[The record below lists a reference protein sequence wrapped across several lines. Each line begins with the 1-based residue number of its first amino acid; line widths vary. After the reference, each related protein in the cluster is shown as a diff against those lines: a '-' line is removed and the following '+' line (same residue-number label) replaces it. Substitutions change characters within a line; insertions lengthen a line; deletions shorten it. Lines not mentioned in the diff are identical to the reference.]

1 MNKKT
6 GRAPPDWVYKLL
18 DLKFKDEFVSREEIA
33 KLLNISIDTF
43 RKKIS
48 RLETKPFEFEYTLHS
63 GQKTVAYDKDELRE
77 IFLEHVKDWD
87 DKDV

>member
-1 MNKKT
+1 MNKKI

-18 DLKFKDEFVSREEIA
+18 DLKFQDEFVSRDEIA
-33 KLLNISIDTF
+33 QKLDISIDTF

-48 RLETKPFEFEYTLHS
+48 RLEKKPFEFEYTLQS

-87 DKDV
+87 DPSL